1 MTTPLVSGAGRNA
14 SLGVVATVQELM
26 ALRAQAGL
34 PARRSASVAAAPG
47 SHLALR
53 LSRGMEFAGARP
65 YQSGDDVRSLDW
77 RQTARRGRPYTKL
90 FQEEHERPVQLLVDL
105 GASMRFGSRVA
116 FKSVLAA
123 RIAAL
128 WAWQAVTAGDRVG
141 ALICTGDELHVVPP
155 QGRTS
160 GVLTLLGRLAAV
172 SAAPPAAAGL
182 GWRAP
187 LQALARSVR
196 PGSQL
201 VIMSDFAALDPEA
214 ERELGAL
221 ARSAELVWV
230 QVYDPLEADAPP
242 PGLYRVSDGH
252 QSCALDLRTEAQRS
266 AYSAPFVE
274 RSLRLQALAR
284 RNGVRLLSLATHEA
298 PETVL
303 RTMQAPWPSRRAT
316 AAREA
321 A

>member
-1 MTTPLVSGAGRNA
+1 MTTSLVSGAGRNA
-14 SLGVVATVQELM
+14 RLGVVATLQELI

-34 PARRSASVAAAPG
+34 PACRSASVAAAPG
-47 SHLALR
+47 SYLAPR
-53 LSRGMEFAGARP
+53 LSRGMEFAEARP
-65 YQSGDDVRSLDW
+65 YQSGDDARSLDW

-128 WAWQAVTAGDRVG
+128 LAWQAVAAGDRVG
-141 ALICTGDELHVVPP
+141 ALICAGDEMHVVPQ

-160 GVLTLLGRLAAV
+160 GVLTLLASLAAV
-172 SAAPPAAAGL
+172 SAAPLAASGL
-182 GWRAP
+182 GWRKP
-187 LQALARSVR
+187 LQALARAVR

-201 VIMSDFAALDPEA
+201 VILSDFATLDPET

-221 ARSAELVWV
+221 AQSAELVLV
-230 QVYDPLEADAPP
+230 QVYDPLEAEAPP

-252 QSCALDLRTEAQRS
+252 HSRTLDLRTDAQRS
-266 AYSAPFVE
+266 AYSAAFVE

-284 RNGVRLLSLATHEA
+284 GSGVRLLSLATHEA

-303 RTMQAPWPSRRAT
+303 RDMQASWPSLRVT
-316 AAREA
+316 VAREA